1 MPRQQVWTWFHNS
14 RSHGRFLS
22 RWAVWSELYSRE
34 TTWKAVWGTISSTG
48 ERERKNKLERGR
60 KCQLWKPWGF
70 NQRELEFRPK
80 NRAVVISLQV
90 FHLYTKREWNNRKA
104 CKEKRRASNSI
115 REGNGTP
122 LQYSCWKIPWTEE
135 PGRLQSMGSLK
146 SDTTEWLHFHALEKE
161 MATHSSILAWRVPG
175 TEELGGLLPTGSHNR
190 PRLKWLSSSSNS
202 ILWECLY
209 SWGWRTKQKN
219 QRREVDCED
228 ISWSLS
234 NNTFQTSVTISWPAK
249 ASFLVLFI
257 ITLFWVPGCCQ
268 RRSCSNAVVPLEVL
282 SLQGHSS
289 HSNAFKSGL

>member
-22 RWAVWSELYSRE
+22 RWVVWSELYSRE

-48 ERERKNKLERGR
+48 ERKRKNKLERGR

-90 FHLYTKREWNNRKA
+90 FHLYTKREWNNRKS

-135 PGRLQSMGSLK
+135 PGRLQFMGSL
-146 SDTTEWLHFHALEKE
+146 
-161 MATHSSILAWRVPG
+161 RVG
-175 TEELGGLLPTGSHNR
+175 HDWVT
-190 PRLKWLSSSSNS
+190 
-202 ILWECLY
+202 
-209 SWGWRTKQKN
+209 
-219 QRREVDCED
+219 
-228 ISWSLS
+228 SLS
-234 NNTFQTSVTISWPAK
+234 LSRIGEGNGN
-249 ASFLVLFI
+249 
-257 ITLFWVPGCCQ
+257 
-268 RRSCSNAVVPLEVL
+268 PL
-282 SLQGHSS
+282 Q
-289 HSNAFKSGL
+289 

>member
-1 MPRQQVWTWFHNS
+1 MEGSWAGGRCDQSSIPERRLGRQCEAPSAALGNVRGKTSLRGDVSVSFGNLEVLTKENWSSGQRTGLWLYHCKSSTYTPRENGTTGKHVKKREGLATVSEKAMAPHS
-14 RSHGRFLS
+14 STLAGKSHGQRSLVGCS
-22 RWAVWSELYSRE
+22 
-34 TTWKAVWGTISSTG
+34 
-48 ERERKNKLERGR
+48 
-60 KCQLWKPWGF
+60 PWG
-70 NQRELEFRPK
+70 REE
-80 NRAVVISLQV
+80 
-90 FHLYTKREWNNRKA
+90 
-104 CKEKRRASNSI
+104 
-115 REGNGTP
+115 
-122 LQYSCWKIPWTEE
+122 
-135 PGRLQSMGSLK
+135 
-146 SDTTEWLHFHALEKE
+146 SDTTERLHFHALEKE

-175 TEELGGLLPTGSHNR
+175 TEELGGLLSAGSHNR
-190 PRLKWLSSSSNS
+190 PRLKWLSNS

-257 ITLFWVPGCCQ
+257 ITLFWAPGCCQ